1 MKITRLM
8 LNRVYL
14 WVEENLRAEEAL
26 VADIDGE
33 LLPRDRVLALE
44 LLDPLGRVRVV
55 LAELLRNVGA
65 NVAELLLLRK
75 TI

>member
-1 MKITRLM
+1 MKITRLI
-8 LNRVYL
+8 LNRAYL